1 MMQKFKRFGRWG
13 AGVLALTLAACASQT
28 AYDEGRLL
36 FEEGRPAEAMVKLE
50 EASRM
55 RPTSAEYK
63 MAYLRAKTAALKALL
78 AQAFEELG
86 QGRFA
91 EAERDFGLALAID
104 PVDTR
109 IQGGMRQ
116 LDTARRQDKLLKE
129 AEQAMRNSD
138 MDGARERVH
147 SILLEQPDHLAAL
160 KLSRRLPSVD
170 TRGNTAAA
178 EQLLAS
184 AYRKPI
190 SIEFK
195 DTPLKTIFEVISKTS
210 GLNFLLDK
218 DVRTDQKASIFLK
231 DSTVEAA
238 VNLTLLTNQ
247 LEQRVLDA
255 NTILIFPSTQ
265 AKLKDYQPLVVRSFY
280 LANAEAK
287 SVATTIKTILKS
299 RDVIV
304 DDKLNMLIMRDT
316 PDAVR
321 MAEKLVTLH
330 DVPDAEVMLDV
341 EILEVKR
348 SKLQELGVRWP
359 EQLTLS
365 ALPATTGGSVT
376 LNQLRNL
383 DGNSIGSAVSP
394 LVINAKNQKSDAN
407 ILANP
412 RIRVRNKEKAKIMI
426 GEKVPNITTTATST
440 GFVSDSVTYVDV
452 GLKLDV
458 EPTIYL
464 DQEVAIKVSLE
475 VSNIVNQ
482 VQSKSGSLAYQIGTR
497 VAQTVLRLKDGE
509 NQMLAGLINDEDRRS
524 ANKVPG
530 LGDMPLIGRLFGTQS
545 SDDTKTEIVLSIT
558 PRVVRS
564 LHRPAADVL
573 EFDSGTESNLASR
586 ILNGAS
592 STAKLTPQKGAQ
604 ESGAVVGSAAKV
616 AITGGGGAPNAI
628 KPATEPVQTP
638 AAAGAQPNAPEGAS
652 PVRLSWQGPDQV
664 RTGQRFSVSLMV
676 DSPSGVSRLPI
687 ALSFDPEVLKVVQSV
702 EGAFM
707 KQTDGKSS
715 LAVNTDGKGRTF
727 LASARTEGVA
737 SGSADLVHVTF
748 EVLGAR
754 EMDTRIDIISA
765 APANA
770 QGSMLETVLPSALM
784 LHVKP

>member
-13 AGVLALTLAACASQT
+13 AGVLVLTLAACASQS

-36 FEEGRPAEAMVKLE
+36 LEEGRPAEAMTKLE
-50 EASRM
+50 EAVRM

-63 MAYLRAKTAALKALL
+63 MAYLRAKAATLKALST
-78 AQAFEELG
+78 QAFEELG

-91 EAERDFGLALAID
+91 EAERDFGLAMAID
-104 PVDTR
+104 PADSR

-116 LDTARRQDKLLKE
+116 LDTARRQDKWLKE
-129 AEQAMRNSD
+129 AEQAMRNND
-138 MDGARERVH
+138 MDGARERVRA
-147 SILLEQPDHLAAL
+147 ILLEQPDHVAAL
-160 KLSRRLPSVD
+160 KLSRRLPSTD
-170 TRGNTAAA
+170 ARSSTAAV
-178 EQLLAS
+178 EQMLAG

-304 DDKLNMLIMRDT
+304 DDKLNLLIMRDT

-321 MAEKLVTLH
+321 MAEKLVSLH

-383 DGNSIGSAVSP
+383 DGNSIGAAVSP
-394 LVINAKNQKSDAN
+394 MVINAKNQKSDAN

-530 LGDMPLIGRLFGTQS
+530 LGDMPILGRLFGS
-545 SDDTKTEIVLSIT
+545 ELNDDTKTEIVLSIT

-586 ILNGAS
+586 ILNG
-592 STAKLTPQKGAQ
+592 T
-604 ESGAVVGSAAKV
+604 GSAAKQASPKGGQESVAANGSTAKV
-616 AITGGGGAPNAI
+616 AIAGSGAPNTA
-628 KPATEPVQTP
+628 KPAAEPVQAP
-638 AAAGAQPNAPEGAS
+638 AAAVAQPNAPEGAL
-652 PVRLSWQGPDQV
+652 PVRLSWQGPDQI

-727 LASARTEGVA
+727 LAAARTEGVA

-765 APANA
+765 APATA